1 MTISLE
7 DIMAKLDP
15 KTRARVQSAQNVQ
28 VDKQLTPSIGLNVA
42 LKGGLGYGRQVLV
55 WGNKSAGKSSFCL
68 QMIALAQQEGKTCA
82 WIDAEASYDQKW
94 AEQLGVDSSSLIY
107 SQAKTVNDMVD
118 VGVKLMEAGVDVI
131 VVDSISALLPG
142 IYFEKDGNEMKDLQD
157 TKQIGAEAKD
167 MTHAVKMLNYA
178 NKNTL
183 LVLISQQR
191 NQFGS
196 MHASHIPTGGM
207 AVKFFSSTVIKLWS
221 SEAEANAIKAGVQV
235 GDKII
240 EQRVGRPVNW
250 IIDYN
255 KLGPPNLSGQYDF
268 YYQGESLGV
277 DRIGETL
284 DVAEMYGLIEKGGA
298 WYTINGERFQ
308 GRAKAVAYLR
318 ENPEVSGKL
327 IGEINAKS

>member
-28 VDKQLTPSIGLNVA
+28 VHKQLTPSIGLNVA

-82 WIDAEASYDQKW
+82 WIDAEASYDQSW

-250 IIDYN
+250 VIDYN

-284 DVAEMYGLIEKGGA
+284 DVAEMYGLVEKGGA
-298 WYTINGERFQ
+298 WYTINKERFQ

-318 ENPEVSGKL
+318 DNPKVAGSL
-327 IGEINAKS
+327 IEEINAKS